1 MERSKYSFTVR
12 KCLLLLVVLVIVP
25 ASAFACKVP
34 VFRYALERWDV
45 DRYTMVVML
54 NGEPDEQV
62 AQAIKRVTEVSATDA
77 ANVEVQVIDVAT
89 LSPQQQWQLEDF
101 DPAVETPH
109 LQVFYPERKG
119 QRKLCWEG
127 AFTSSVLDA
136 WLSSPLRS
144 KVADK
149 LVAGASAVFVLVE
162 CEDAELNNKVA
173 ATVRLGVQQAMAE
186 ISIPEGVIPRF
197 GANEYL
203 QQHPEASLDDVLRCD
218 VPLKVDFEIARLAF
232 DDQDE
237 EALRAMG
244 SGLATSSS
252 GPWLIPIFGRGRM
265 LDAID
270 AKELSSQTV
279 MNACQYMVGECSC
292 TVKTQNPGVDLLM
305 AANWSAALGGDTVVI
320 VDTQADLSPLLIEI
334 PRGTTAD
341 SPAKSLQSGAAIQL
355 SEDQVAEDQAASD
368 EPQSAAS
375 KAAAS
380 KAAASKAAATDATA
394 DNVGL
399 NKPVA
404 NGWKSGGVL
413 IFVLAG
419 VGIVAI
425 WLVGRSRKG

>member
-1 MERSKYSFTVR
+1 MERSKSSFAVR
-12 KCLLLLVVLVIVP
+12 KCLLLVVLVIAP
-25 ASAFACKVP
+25 ASVFACKVP

-45 DRYTMVVML
+45 DRYTMVVVL
-54 NGEPDEQV
+54 NGEPDEEA
-62 AQAIKRVTEVSATDA
+62 AQAIKRVTEVNATAA

-89 LSPQQQWQLEDF
+89 LTPQQQWQLEDF
-101 DPAVETPH
+101 DPTVETPH
-109 LQVFYPERKG
+109 LQIFYPERNG

-127 AFTSSVLDA
+127 AFTSSTLET

-162 CEDAELNNKVA
+162 CEDSQLNQQVD

-186 ISIPEGVIPRF
+186 ISIPEGVIPRY

-232 DDQDE
+232 DDQAED
-237 EALRAMG
+237 ALRAMG
-244 SGLATSSS
+244 SGLAASSS

-305 AANWSAALGGDTVVI
+305 SANWSEALGGDTVVI
-320 VDTQADLSPLLIEI
+320 VDSQAELSPLFVEI
-334 PRGTTAD
+334 PPGPRTVA
-341 SPAKSLQSGAAIQL
+341 SAPLLRSGAAF
-355 SEDQVAEDQAASD
+355 QAPGEQDASN
-368 EPQSAAS
+368 ESQSAINNPTS
-375 KAAAS
+375 NNPTS
-380 KAAASKAAATDATA
+380 NNPTSNNPTS
-394 DNVGL
+394 DNSTGDDVGMDD
-399 NKPVA
+399 PSA
-404 NGWKSGGVL
+404 NGLKLGGAL
-413 IFVLAG
+413 IIVLAG
-419 VGIVAI
+419 TGMVVT
-425 WLVGRSRKG
+425 WLGSRSRNR

>member
-1 MERSKYSFTVR
+1 MERSKNSFTVR
-12 KCLLLLVVLVIVP
+12 KCLLLLMALMIVP

-45 DRYTMVVML
+45 DQYTMVVLL
-54 NGEPDEQV
+54 NGEPDADV

-77 ANVEVQVIDVAT
+77 ANVQVQVIDVAT

-101 DPAVETPH
+101 DPMVATPH
-109 LQVFYPERKG
+109 LQVFYPERNG

-127 AFTSSVLDA
+127 AFTNSALDA
-136 WLSSPLRS
+136 WLNSPLRS
-144 KVADK
+144 KVAGK
-149 LVAGASAVFVLVE
+149 LVSGASAVFVLVE
-162 CEDAELNNKVA
+162 CEDLKLNQQVE
-173 ATVRLGVQQAMAE
+173 ATVRLGVQQAMKE

-232 DDQDE
+232 DDRDE

-244 SGLATSSS
+244 SGLAASSS

-270 AKELSSQTV
+270 AQELSSQTV

-292 TVKTQNPGVDLLM
+292 TVKTQNPGVDLLIS
-305 AANWSAALGGDTVVI
+305 ANWSEALGGDTVVV
-320 VDTQADLSPLLIEI
+320 VDSQANLSPQLVEI
-334 PRGTTAD
+334 PQGTTAD
-341 SPAKSLQSGAAIQL
+341 SAATSLQAGAATQL
-355 SEDQVAEDQAASD
+355 AEDQTASD
-368 EPQSAAS
+368 EPQLVASNASAG
-375 KAAAS
+375 
-380 KAAASKAAATDATA
+380 
-394 DNVGL
+394 NVGL

-404 NGWKSGGVL
+404 YGWQLWGVL
-413 IFVLAG
+413 MFILAG
-419 VGIVAI
+419 AGIVAI
-425 WLVGRSRKG
+425 WRVDQSRNR

>member
-1 MERSKYSFTVR
+1 MEGSKFSFTIR
-12 KCLLLLVVLVIVP
+12 NWLLLLVVLVIIP

-54 NGEPDEQV
+54 NGEPDDQI

-77 ANVEVQVIDVAT
+77 ANIELQVIDVAT
-89 LSPQQQWQLEDF
+89 LSPQQQWQLEYF
-101 DPAVETPH
+101 DPTVETPH
-109 LQVFYPERKG
+109 LQIFYPERKG

-127 AFTSSVLDA
+127 LFTSSTLET
-136 WLSSPLRS
+136 WLNSPLRS

-162 CEDAELNNKVA
+162 CEDAELNQKVA

-218 VPLKVDFEIARLAF
+218 VPLKIDFEIDRMAF
-232 DDQDE
+232 DDEDE

-244 SGLATSSS
+244 RGLTTSSS
-252 GPWLIPIFGRGRM
+252 GPWLLPIFGRGRM

-305 AANWSAALGGDTVVI
+305 SANWSEALGGDTVVI
-320 VDTQADLSPLLIEI
+320 VDAQADLSPQLVEI
-334 PRGTTAD
+334 PRGTTTET
-341 SPAKSLQSGAAIQL
+341 PAASLASGDAIQL
-355 SEDQVAEDQAASD
+355 AEDQISEEQTASG
-368 EPQSAAS
+368 EPLSADSNARVG
-375 KAAAS
+375 
-380 KAAASKAAATDATA
+380 
-394 DNVGL
+394 NVGL
-399 NKPVA
+399 DNPA
-404 NGWKSGGVL
+404 AYRWKLGGVL

-419 VGIVAI
+419 TGIAAI
-425 WLVGRSRKG
+425 GWVVRSRNR